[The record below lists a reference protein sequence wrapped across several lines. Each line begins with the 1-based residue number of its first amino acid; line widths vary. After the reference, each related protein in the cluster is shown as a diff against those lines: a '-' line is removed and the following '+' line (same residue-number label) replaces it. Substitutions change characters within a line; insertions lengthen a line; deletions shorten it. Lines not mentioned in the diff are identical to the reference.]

1 MDILTG
7 VTEVLKDRGLK
18 IAAAESCTGG
28 LLGVYLTSMP
38 GSSQFF
44 ELGMVTYSNEAKIKL
59 LGVKESTISQYGA
72 VSENTAK
79 EMAANIK
86 NIADVNIGVGITGI
100 AGPDGGSIEKPVGLV
115 YIGVS
120 MENTTHIYKHF
131 FEGNRADVREKSVL
145 AAIEHISVLLK
156 EKCEK

>member
-1 MDILTG
+1 MESLTAL
-7 VTEVLKDRGLK
+7 VNILKDKELK

-28 LLGVYLTSMP
+28 LLGGALTSMA

-59 LGVKESTISQYGA
+59 LGVKEDTIYQYGA

-79 EMAANIK
+79 EMAVNIK
-86 NIADVNIGVGITGI
+86 NVAGTNIGVSITGV
-100 AGPDGGSIEKPVGLV
+100 AGPGGGSEEKPVGLV

-120 MENTTHIYKHF
+120 MENTTYIYKHL
-131 FEGNRADVREKSVL
+131 FEGNRASVRSQSVS
-145 AAIEHISVLLK
+145 AAIEHILLLLV
-156 EKCEK
+156 EER